1 MDEQNYIGRD
11 ALPLLVKAL
20 APGKV
25 AVVYGP
31 RRTGKTTL
39 VTRLANSFAGDAML
53 VSAEDIAVRDYLA
66 SESIEKLTS
75 FVGAK
80 TLLVIDDAQHIATIG
95 LNLKLLADHCP
106 GLRLVATG
114 SSSFDLARQTGQP
127 LAGRQRTL
135 TLLPISQRELSA
147 TEAAHETAARLEG
160 RLIFGM
166 YPEVVT
172 AAGDAE
178 RSSYLREL
186 AGAYLFRDI
195 LEMEGVR
202 RSDKL
207 LRLLQLLAFQIG
219 HDVSV
224 ESLGQELGIAKNTT
238 ARYLDLLEKAFIIY
252 ARAAFSRNLRKEI
265 SKSRRYYFFDNGVRN
280 AVINNF
286 APLALRDD
294 VGMLWENFICAERI
308 KRNNALEIFPQS
320 YFWRTHDQQEIDL
333 VEDLDGRLAAY
344 EIKFGNKNPPPPKA
358 WRTAYPDAVFETIGR
373 DNYLAFVTK

>member
-1 MDEQNYIGRD
+1 MTDDNFIERN
-11 ALPLLVKAL
+11 ATSLLQKAIS
-20 APGKV
+20 PGKV

-39 VTRLANSFAGDAML
+39 VTQLADSFGSGALL

-66 SESIEKLTS
+66 SESVEKLKA

-80 TLLVIDDAQHIATIG
+80 SLLVIDEAQHIPNIG
-95 LNLKLLADHCP
+95 LNLKLLADHLP
-106 GLRLVATG
+106 GLSVVATG

-127 LAGRQRTL
+127 LAGRQRTI
-135 TLLPISQRELSA
+135 TLLPISQRELST
-147 TEAAHETAARLEG
+147 TENAHETAARLEQ
-160 RLIFGM
+160 RLIHGS
-166 YPEVVT
+166 YPEVVS

-178 RSSYLREL
+178 RAAYLREL

-202 RSDKL
+202 RSEKL

-219 HDVSV
+219 HDVSID
-224 ESLGQELGIAKNTT
+224 SLGRELGISKNTA

-252 ARAAFSRNLRKEI
+252 SRAGFSRNLRKEI

-280 AVINNF
+280 AVISNF
-286 APLALRDD
+286 SPLALRGDK
-294 VGMLWENFICAERI
+294 GALWENYICAERL
-308 KRNNALEIFPQS
+308 KRNLALEAFPQS

-333 VEDLDGRLAAY
+333 IEDLDGHLGAY
-344 EIKFGNKNPPPPKA
+344 EIKSGKTKASPPKV
-358 WRTAYPDAVFETIGR
+358 WTEAYPNAAFKTIHR
-373 DNYLAFVTK
+373 DNYLGFIIK

>member
-1 MDEQNYIGRD
+1 MPAETFIPRD
-11 ALPLLVKAL
+11 ALPLLQRLL

-39 VTRLANSFAGDAML
+39 ITQLAATFGARAML

-66 SESIEKLTS
+66 SESIEKLKS

-80 TLLVIDDAQHIATIG
+80 TLLLIDEAQHIANIG
-95 LNLKLLADHCP
+95 LNLKLLADHVP
-106 GLRLVATG
+106 GLSIVATG

-135 TLLPISQRELSA
+135 TILPISQRELNA
-147 TEAAHETAARLEG
+147 TESRHETTARLEQ
-160 RLIFGM
+160 RLLYGT
-166 YPEVVT
+166 YPEVIT
-172 AAGDAE
+172 AAGDAD
-178 RSSYLREL
+178 RAAYLREL
-186 AGAYLFRDI
+186 TSSFLFRDI

-224 ESLGQELGIAKNTT
+224 DSLGQELGISKNTT
-238 ARYLDLLEKAFIIY
+238 ARYLDLLEKTFIIY
-252 ARAAFSRNLRKEI
+252 ARTGFSRNLRKEI

-280 AVINNF
+280 AVISNF
-286 APLALRDD
+286 SPLSLRDD
-294 VGMLWENFICAERI
+294 TGSLWENYICAERI
-308 KRNNALEIFPQS
+308 KRNNALQHFPQS
-320 YFWRTHDQQEIDL
+320 HFWRTHDQQEIDL
-333 VEDLDGRLAAY
+333 IEDHDGHLGAY
-344 EIKFGNKNPPPPKA
+344 EIKFGNKTPTAPKA
-358 WRTAYPDAVFETIGR
+358 WQTAYPNATFQIISRE
-373 DNYLAFVTK
+373 NYLDFITQ

>member
-1 MDEQNYIGRD
+1 MTDDNFIERN
-11 ALPLLVKAL
+11 ATSLLQKAIS
-20 APGKV
+20 PGKV

-39 VTRLANSFAGDAML
+39 VTQLADSFGSGALL

-66 SESIEKLTS
+66 SESVEKLKA

-80 TLLVIDDAQHIATIG
+80 SLLVIDEAQHIPNIG
-95 LNLKLLADHCP
+95 LNLKLLADHLP
-106 GLRLVATG
+106 GLSVVATG

-127 LAGRQRTL
+127 LAGRQRTI
-135 TLLPISQRELSA
+135 TLLPISQRELST
-147 TEAAHETAARLEG
+147 TENAHETAARLEQ
-160 RLIFGM
+160 RLIHGS
-166 YPEVVT
+166 YPEVVS

-178 RSSYLREL
+178 RAAYLREL

-202 RSDKL
+202 RSEKL

-219 HDVSV
+219 HDVSID
-224 ESLGQELGIAKNTT
+224 SLGRELGISKNTA

-252 ARAAFSRNLRKEI
+252 SRAGFSRNLRKEI

-280 AVINNF
+280 AVISNF
-286 APLALRDD
+286 SPLALRGDK
-294 VGMLWENFICAERI
+294 VALWENYICAERL
-308 KRNNALEIFPQS
+308 KRNLALGSFPQS

-333 VEDLDGRLAAY
+333 
-344 EIKFGNKNPPPPKA
+344 IQ
-358 WRTAYPDAVFETIGR
+358 
-373 DNYLAFVTK
+373 